1 MNNDAG
7 VQVLRDYDASFVG
20 DRSAAEEL
28 NEENDWNVSNV
39 SALGGFLDARKGKML
54 KTRSS
59 QIETQQSTVQEGL

>member
-1 MNNDAG
+1 
-7 VQVLRDYDASFVG
+7 VG